1 MTLEERPLRHGETG
15 SEGPGVSLKRAL
27 LTMTEA
33 LQSLLLYSDKPWLHE
48 EVSSELED
56 MLNDL
61 YTGHLEPYD
70 YYGDTDVVE

>member
-1 MTLEERPLRHGETG
+1 
-15 SEGPGVSLKRAL
+15 
-27 LTMTEA
+27 MTEA